1 VIVATAEGWLYLA
14 VILDLFSRRVVGWK
28 LGESLSAELVGSALQ
43 NALALRQPPR
53 GSLLSFRPGVE
64 AVCQPLQVIG
74 AVQSMSGTGNCSDNA
89 NAEAFFSSL
98 KTECFP
104 LNNCFGSKV
113 QARREIFEYIEIYYN
128 NQRLHSALGFQ
139 TPNQCEAAWTKA
151 KETTFSPE
159 KVPVTSSAEG
169 AVEVKRVN
177 GINRRGPRC
186 KRGKQSVYA
195 GLRT

>member
-1 VIVATAEGWLYLA
+1 
-14 VILDLFSRRVVGWK
+14 
-28 LGESLSAELVGSALQ
+28 
-43 NALALRQPPR
+43 
-53 GSLLSFRPGVE
+53 
-64 AVCQPLQVIG
+64 
-74 AVQSMSGTGNCSDNA
+74 MSGTGNCSDNA

-128 NQRLHSALGFQ
+128 NQRLHNALGLQ
-139 TPNQCEAAWTKA
+139 TPHQCEAAWTKA

-177 GINRRGPRC
+177 GINRRGLRC

>member
-1 VIVATAEGWLYLA
+1 ME
-14 VILDLFSRRVVGWK
+14 
-28 LGESLSAELVGSALQ
+28 
-43 NALALRQPPR
+43 
-53 GSLLSFRPGVE
+53 
-64 AVCQPLQVIG
+64 VIG
-74 AVQSMSGTGNCSDNA
+74 AVQSMSGTGNCYDNA
-89 NAEAFFSSL
+89 NAEAFFSSFT
-98 KTECFP
+98 TECFP

-128 NQRLHSALGFQ
+128 NQRLHSALGYQ

-177 GINRRGPRC
+177 GINRRAHAA
-186 KRGKQSVYA
+186 SVGSSLFMPDY
-195 GLRT
+195 GLDRNVTFSLQDNQKTNYKLTKIKCPLNHQPKTGNRQNNCCIQ